1 MNSEAEPGHAAPSI
15 DMGSLDELFDQI
27 PSLADQPRTIVELPG
42 GLTNLNLKV
51 TTPRGVFVA
60 RCSRSDTTLLGIDR
74 EAEHENTRSAE
85 MAGVGAPV
93 VEFRPDL
100 DVLVIGFIDGR
111 SFENDDLRQP
121 GALTRV
127 AEACRTLHTGPRFVG
142 DFDMFTR
149 QKNYLATVID
159 GGFPHPR
166 DYGDFDAKF
175 QRIRAAL
182 AVNAGPTVPC
192 NNDLLAGNMVDD
204 GQKLWLIDYEYS
216 GNNDPFFELGNTWT
230 ETQLDD
236 EHLDELVTAYIG
248 PGEPRSIAQSVA
260 RARLQATVSRYG
272 WSLWGYI
279 QAAASDHDYDFLGW
293 GQERYEA
300 AVEDFR
306 SPEFERLLDT
316 AAGGRP

>member
-1 MNSEAEPGHAAPSI
+1 MSSDAEPSHDPASS

-85 MAGVGAPV
+85 LAGVGAPV

-121 GALTRV
+121 GALPRV
-127 AEACRTLHTGPRFVG
+127 AEACRTLHSGPRFVG
-142 DFDMFTR
+142 DFDMFSR
-149 QKNYLATVID
+149 QEMYLATVTD
-159 GGFPHPR
+159 RGFEHPS
-166 DYGDFDAKF
+166 DYGDFEAQF

-182 AVNAGPTVPC
+182 AVKAGPTVPC
-192 NNDLLAGNMVDD
+192 NNDLLAGNFVDD
-204 GQKLWLIDYEYS
+204 GEKLWLIDYEYS

-236 EHLDELVTAYIG
+236 DHLEELVTAYVG
-248 PGEPRSIAQSVA
+248 GTDPEAIA
-260 RARLQATVSRYG
+260 RTRLQATVSRYG

-279 QAAASDHDYDFLGW
+279 QAATSDQDFDFHGW
-293 GQERYEA
+293 GRERYEA
-300 AVEDFR
+300 AVQDFR
-306 SPEFERLLDT
+306 SPAFAALLDA
-316 AAGGRP
+316 AAGVRG

>member
-1 MNSEAEPGHAAPSI
+1 MSTL
-15 DMGSLDELFDQI
+15 SLDELFDQS

-42 GLTNLNLKV
+42 GLTNLNVKV

-60 RCSRSDTTLLGIDR
+60 RCSRSDTSLLGIDR
-74 EAEHENTRSAE
+74 EAEHANTRFAE
-85 MAGVGAPV
+85 EAGVGAPV

-111 SFENDDLRQP
+111 SFENEDLRKP
-121 GALTRV
+121 GALGRV
-127 AEACRTLHTGPRFVG
+127 AEAVRTLHAGPRFVG

-149 QKNYLATVID
+149 QKTYLASVVN
-159 GGFPHPR
+159 GGFAHPS
-166 DYGDFDAKF
+166 DYAEFDPQF

-182 AVNAGPTVPC
+182 AVKAGPTVPC
-192 NNDLLAGNMVDD
+192 NNDLLAGNFVDD
-204 GQKLWLIDYEYS
+204 GEKLWLIDYEYS

-236 EHLDELVTAYIG
+236 DHLDELVTAYVG
-248 PGEPRSIAQSVA
+248 QHSAESIA
-260 RARLQATVSRYG
+260 RTRLQATVSRYG

-279 QAAASDHDYDFLGW
+279 QAATSEQDFDFHGW
-293 GQERYEA
+293 GMERYEA

-306 SPEFERLLDT
+306 SPRFGRLLDT
-316 AAGGRP
+316 AAGSLP

>member
-1 MNSEAEPGHAAPSI
+1 MSTV
-15 DMGSLDELFDQI
+15 SLDELFDQI

-60 RCSRSDTTLLGIDR
+60 RCSRSDTSLLGIDR
-74 EAEHENTRSAE
+74 EAEHANTRSAE
-85 MAGVGAPV
+85 QAGVGAPV

-111 SFENDDLRQP
+111 SFENEDLRQP

-127 AEACRTLHTGPRFVG
+127 AAAVRTLHGGPRFVG

-149 QKNYLATVID
+149 QKRYLGSVVD
-159 GGFPHPR
+159 GGFAHPS
-166 DYGDFDAKF
+166 DYTDFDPQF

-182 AVNAGPTVPC
+182 AVKAGPSVPC
-192 NNDLLAGNMVDD
+192 NNDLLAGNFVDD
-204 GQKLWLIDYEYS
+204 GEKLWLIDYEYS

-236 EHLDELVTAYIG
+236 DHLDELVTAYVG
-248 PGEPRSIAQSVA
+248 HHSAESVA

-279 QAAASDHDYDFLGW
+279 QGATSDQDFDFHGW
-293 GQERYEA
+293 GQERYDA

-306 SPEFERLLDT
+306 SPQFGRLLDT
-316 AAGGRP
+316 AAGSRP